1 MKPYFSDDL
10 VMLYHGKCE
19 RILPSLPEA
28 SVDACVTDPPYGL
41 SELPR
46 KQVEKAL
53 AAWLAG
59 DRLHVPDGRGFMGAD
74 WDKFVPPPGVW
85 DEVYRVLK
93 PGAYLLAFCAPRT
106 YDLMGM
112 SIRLAGF
119 EIQDSIDWIFGTGF
133 PKSRGRLKP
142 AHEPVVLA
150 WKPAKRA
157 TEFPGLDACKIA
169 HANDAD
175 RAESEGKN
183 RLADFGSG
191 ARQHNGI
198 YAGMPAA
205 DRVQY
210 DGSGGRWPANV
221 VLSHRPECRE
231 IGTRA
236 VRGNHRMNPTVQ
248 AARANV
254 AKGAERERARGQ
266 RGVGNPDGTETV
278 EAWACAPDC
287 PVAELDRQSGVTK
300 SSRGKG
306 EASMRTALGG
316 AVYGDYAHTTL
327 GANADGLGDVGGA
340 SRFFPVFK
348 YEAKAPASERPRL
361 ADGTAWSTVKP
372 LGFMRW
378 AVRLVTPPGGTVLEP
393 FAGTFT
399 TAEACLIEGFPC
411 IAIDQDEKALRLGM
425 ERLSK
430 PIQPVMFGFDEAG

>member
-10 VMLYHGKCE
+10 VTLYHGKCE
-19 RILPSLPEA
+19 EILPSLPAA

-53 AAWLAG
+53 AAWLSG
-59 DRLHVPDGRGFMGAD
+59 DRLHVPDGRGFMGAE

-106 YDLMGM
+106 YDLMGL

-150 WKPAKRA
+150 WKPAKYA
-157 TEFPGLDACKIA
+157 TEFPGLEACKVA
-169 HANDAD
+169 HASEAD
-175 RAESEGKN
+175 LAASLSKN
-183 RLADFGSG
+183 PGRDDTVTSG
-191 ARQHNGI
+191 TYGANRPQQSVDE
-198 YAGMPAA
+198 A
-205 DRVQY
+205 
-210 DGSGGRWPANV
+210 GRWPPNV
-221 VLSHRPECRE
+221 VFSHRPECRE
-231 IGTRA
+231 IG
-236 VRGNHRMNPTVQ
+236 VRTVKANPGGLRRGGGRTAQSDWRMRDQ
-248 AARANV
+248 
-254 AKGAERERARGQ
+254 ERSKRY
-266 RGVGNPDGTETV
+266 GVGGSETV
-278 EAWACAPDC
+278 EAWDCVPEC
-287 PVAELDRQSGVTK
+287 PVAELDRQSGVST
-300 SSRGKG
+300 STGGSRG
-306 EASMRTALGG
+306 AGG
-316 AVYGDYAHTTL
+316 QH
-327 GANADGLGDVGGA
+327 GAFSPIGAQPDFKPGLGDTGGA
-340 SRFFPVFK
+340 SRFFPVFR

-361 ADGTAWSTVKP
+361 ADGTTWSTVKP
-372 LGFMRW
+372 LSFMRW
-378 AVRLVTPPGGTVLEP
+378 AARLITPPGGTVLEP

-399 TAEACLIEGFPC
+399 TAEACIIEGFPC

-425 ERLSK
+425 QRLSK